1 MSSRRDERCAAG
13 VADEVRSR
21 RARVPLNAPIDVGL
35 VAGNVSRSGA
45 VAAPPH
51 PAYFPP
57 LPEGAKESPTMAV
70 HYLDFERP
78 IADLEAK
85 IEELSKLSDSASP
98 GAFDAEIEALRG
110 RATEMRREAYSR
122 LDAWQKTQVA
132 RHPERPHFVDYCA
145 GLIEGFV
152 ELRGDR
158 KFGDDQAIL
167 GGLGRFRGRPVV
179 VMGHEKGRDTVG
191 RVKHNFGYARPEGY
205 RKAIRLM
212 DLAERFNLPVLSIV
226 DTSAAYPGVASEER
240 GVAEAIARATERS
253 LTLGVPMIAVVTGEG
268 GSGGAL
274 GIACGSRVLMLEH
287 AIYSVIPP
295 EGANS
300 ILWRGARTAEEAAKA
315 MKITAQDLLA
325 LKVVDRIIPEPPGGA
340 HSDPEVMIA
349 RVGDVLEEEL
359 ALLET
364 LPPDQI
370 RKRRA
375 DRFYAIG
382 RSGKL

>member
-1 MSSRRDERCAAG
+1 
-13 VADEVRSR
+13 
-21 RARVPLNAPIDVGL
+21 
-35 VAGNVSRSGA
+35 
-45 VAAPPH
+45 
-51 PAYFPP
+51 
-57 LPEGAKESPTMAV
+57 MAV

-85 IEELSKLSDSASP
+85 IEELSKLSDTEGSGS
-98 GAFDAEIEALRG
+98 FDAEIEALRE
-110 RATEMRREAYSR
+110 RAQEMRRDAYAR
-122 LDAWQKTQVA
+122 LDPWQKTQVA

-145 GLIEGFV
+145 GLITDFV

-158 KFGDDQAIL
+158 KFADDQAIM
-167 GGLGRFRGRPVV
+167 GGLGRFRDRPVV

-191 RVKHNFGYARPEGY
+191 RVKHNFGYARPEGF

-300 ILWRGARTAEEAAKA
+300 ILWRGSRTAEEAAKA
-315 MKITAQDLLA
+315 MKITAQDLLGM
-325 LKVVDRIIPEPPGGA
+325 KIVDRIIPEPPGGA
-340 HSDPEVMIA
+340 HSDPQAAIDA
-349 RVGDVLEEEL
+349 VGEAIEEEL
-359 ALLET
+359 RVLET
-364 LPPDQI
+364 LSPDEL

-375 DRFYAIG
+375 ERFYAIG
-382 RSGKL
+382 RAGKI